1 MKTTKVRQPRLLMD
15 WNLSRQTG
23 ISLKTH
29 FSERWQGWTKRM
41 LLVILCLD
49 FYPVWLVTWLKPI
62 LVLSSPAGGDQR
74 EYFPCSQ
81 SQALKMWNKMNG
93 AAHFMIFLLMTSTTK
108 DRDKETKTRRL
119 WIITD
124 GYSEP
129 NTMVTTQRTKF
140 YILFLLPSYI

>member
-1 MKTTKVRQPRLLMD
+1 
-15 WNLSRQTG
+15 
-23 ISLKTH
+23 
-29 FSERWQGWTKRM
+29 
-41 LLVILCLD
+41 
-49 FYPVWLVTWLKPI
+49 
-62 LVLSSPAGGDQR
+62 
-74 EYFPCSQ
+74 
-81 SQALKMWNKMNG
+81 MNG